1 VTGAASGFGLETTKH
16 LLERGDNVVA
26 TDIKLDGLA
35 DLKSKFS
42 TDRLLVQKLDVKSN
56 QDIADAFDAGI
67 KNFGKLDVVFSNA
80 GYGVASELE
89 GLPEDLARSLF
100 DVNFWG
106 STAVGRAGVKYFR
119 ESGNGGRVLF
129 TSSMLGIMTFP
140 IVGIY
145 NSAKH
150 ALEGY
155 VQTLASELD
164 PKWNI
169 KLTLIEPAIFRTGAV
184 VNTIPV
190 PIIPAYDRPDVPS
203 AAIRQL
209 MSNPNIGND
218 PAKGAKQIV
227 RVAELEQPPL
237 RLALGK
243 DALAMIE
250 AQLTGVLAGLKEY
263 ASWSDDL
270 EFDA

>member
-1 VTGAASGFGLETTKH
+1 MAPKVWLVTGAASGIGLETTKH
-16 LLERGDNVVA
+16 LLEQGDSVVA

-42 TDRLLVQKLDVKSN
+42 SNRLLVKTLN
-56 QDIADAFDAGI
+56 
-67 KNFGKLDVVFSNA
+67 LDVVFSNA
-80 GYGVASELE
+80 GYALSAELE
-89 GLPEDLARSLF
+89 GVPEDIARELF

-106 STAVGRAGVKYFR
+106 SAAVGRAGVKYFR
-119 ESGNGGRVLF
+119 ESGNGGKVLF
-129 TSSMLGIMTFP
+129 TSSMLGIITFP

-145 NSAKH
+145 SSAKH

-169 KLTLIEPAIFRTGAV
+169 KLTLIEPAIFRTNIVA
-184 VNTIPV
+184 NTVLV
-190 PIIPAYDRPDVPS
+190 PPIPAYNRCDLPS
-203 AAIRQL
+203 AAVRQL
-209 MSNPNIGND
+209 LLDPNMGNNPT
-218 PAKGAKQIV
+218 KGAKQII

-243 DALAMIE
+243 DALTMIE
-250 AQLTGVLAGLKEY
+250 AQVTSVLAGLKEY
-263 ASWSDDL
+263 TSWSNNL
-270 EFDA
+270 EFDG